1 MTQENKEGSVRDLVG
16 QDQFESPGVSNGDV
30 DWLFRGKAAKKL
42 SRKSN
47 NISKDVQNQI
57 QQAQLQA
64 AQHNHQPLSIENS
77 DGSLSVSPQPVP
89 QLKPSLKTAP
99 SGSSSFSDST
109 AKPSESHVS
118 SGPGSHGRSGSNR
131 SRSGSLSSFVPRV
144 RSMSD
149 SKDKSPL
156 STGPKKQSLFSSLS
170 SKFKSQSSDTA
181 SGAVQDPGKDAGEED
196 FKRVA
201 SRKASDSSSRRPS
214 VVEPQRPIESVD
226 AAKQHLENIHFKRV
240 TFSLQDLPDDP
251 QQQIPSRRPR
261 RGNVLIPEDLSLPP
275 PKLSIGITDN
285 LNNQTKDEPR
295 KVDENLLRQAMERHQ
310 AALVESRKHAQ
321 EAHQAALR
329 IAKEVNSYKK
339 HYKLAKDRD
348 DEDDEDD
355 WEARKYDE
363 LRKGLDIDTPLHQHV
378 NYFGEES
385 EDHTDE
391 HPEEL
396 SEAQKNKT
404 NDELPLDLLYT
415 RCCHLR
421 EILPIP
427 ATLKQLKQKTRPL
440 HVLKM
445 LNPKPTLIDVLS
457 FSDFLAIA
465 PIMTV
470 IFDNVTLDN
479 QMVKIILVSLSKS
492 TTLEKLSFRNVA
504 FDKQGWTWICKFLTV
519 NKSIS
524 KLDLSQQRIK
534 PETPIQFYRSEMDWD
549 LFTQSLIIKGGIE
562 ELVINGCKLST
573 AQFKNLVNNG
583 LRLKTRRLGLAS
595 TNLDVDKVGIL
606 AEWISS
612 PDNTCIG
619 IDIAVNDLTSQVL
632 APFEKVFA
640 TKMDNVKLFFFS
652 LNQTNVTVDDCAKL
666 IELLSTCKTL
676 RFLDLGNN
684 PQLFPGILPTLT
696 EYLPKF
702 PDLRRIH
709 FEFCN
714 LSEAAIIQ
722 LCLTFQKCPKLLHVS
737 LLGNENINQRTAA
750 SLYISVK
757 NSNIYNLDID
767 YDGLGDE
774 VSSKIAFYLMRNM
787 EKFLNK
793 DLTHSREEEED
804 LIFDGSLL
812 TKTAEA
818 LLESNQA
825 KNADENQ
832 IISNALVEKTVRL
845 RSEIHKTMNR
855 LFEARANG
863 KLSLEGKETLLRFC
877 LLDDSLESIIHI
889 FSEQEHKS
897 EDTDKKATLPDA
909 PGVLTRPELI
919 KKLSSHRASQKLP
932 MHCSSSDVIVAG
944 PIVSPNQVAFEPV
957 NGPIS
962 EDAAP
967 HSVVVD
973 ANSQPID
980 HLTGKPVLMR
990 SGSQTSIHAK
1000 ELEEE
1005 EGEFHKW
1012 GFFVQ
1017 KHDSDAPLPIPIEK
1031 TQDKPQLKVSN
1042 IPSGTELRQAVM
1054 KAKGIESV
1062 SDLIN
1067 KINVDSSKL
1076 SLIYEPSSDTEQ
1088 QGSHNDAQTSS
1099 AVPSIAVSPQ
1109 TTANATPVATVK
1121 PRSETS
1127 ISEQEEPQSPVSVNS
1142 MDAYF
1147 VQDHE
1152 AEEIYEKLLD
1162 NVAKVRSNRS
1172 TASER

>member
-1 MTQENKEGSVRDLVG
+1 MTQENKEGSIRDLVG

-64 AQHNHQPLSIENS
+64 AQHNQQSLSTENS
-77 DGSLSVSPQPVP
+77 DGSRSVSPQPVP
-89 QLKPSLKTAP
+89 QLKSSLKTVP
-99 SGSSSFSDST
+99 HGSCTPSDST
-109 AKPSESHVS
+109 TKPSESH
-118 SGPGSHGRSGSNR
+118 GSLSRSASNR
-131 SRSGSLSSFVPRV
+131 SRSGSLSSLVPRV

-149 SKDKSPL
+149 SKDKSPV
-156 STGPKKQSLFSSLS
+156 SAGPRRQSLFSSIS
-170 SKFKSQSSDTA
+170 SKFKSQSSDT
-181 SGAVQDPGKDAGEED
+181 SSSAVQDPGKDACEED
-196 FKRVA
+196 SKRVS
-201 SRKASDSSSRRPS
+201 SRKPSGSSSRRPS
-214 VVEPQRPIESVD
+214 VVGPQRPIDSVD
-226 AAKQHLENIHFKRV
+226 AAKQRLDNIHFKRV

-261 RGNVLIPEDLSLPP
+261 RGNVLIPEDLNLPP

-285 LNNQTKDEPR
+285 LNNQTKDEPP
-295 KVDENLLRQAMERHQ
+295 KVDENLMRQALERHQ
-310 AALVESRKHAQ
+310 AALIESRKHAQ

-339 HYKLAKDRD
+339 YPKLAKDK
-348 DEDDEDD
+348 DDEDD
-355 WEARKYDE
+355 WEAKKYDE

-378 NYFGEES
+378 NYFGEEA
-385 EDHTDE
+385 EEHTYERPDE
-391 HPEEL
+391 H
-396 SEAQKNKT
+396 SEAVDNKA

-470 IFDNVTLDN
+470 IFDNVTLDH

-595 TNLDVDKVGIL
+595 TNLDVDKAYIL

-612 PDNTCIG
+612 PDTTCIG

-652 LNQTNVTVDDCAKL
+652 LNQTNVTIEDCAKL

-709 FEFCN
+709 FDFCN

-767 YDGLGDE
+767 YDCLGDE

-897 EDTDKKATLPDA
+897 EDGDKKAAIPDA
-909 PGVLTRPELI
+909 PGVLARPELI

-932 MHCSSSDVIVAG
+932 MHRSSSDVIVAG

-1017 KHDSDAPLPIPIEK
+1017 KHDSDTSLPVSTEK
-1031 TQDKPQLKVSN
+1031 AQDKPQLKVSS

-1067 KINVDSSKL
+1067 KINIDSSKL
-1076 SLIYEPSSDTEQ
+1076 SSIYEPSSGTEQ
-1088 QGSHNDAQTSS
+1088 QTNHTDAQTSS
-1099 AVPSIAVSPQ
+1099 AVPSIAASPQ
-1109 TTANATPVATVK
+1109 TTAISPPVAAAK
-1121 PRSETS
+1121 PRSEAS
-1127 ISEQEEPQSPVSVNS
+1127 ISEHEEPQSPVSVNS
-1142 MDAYF
+1142 MDTYF

-1152 AEEIYEKLLD
+1152 ADEVYEKLLD

-1172 TASER
+1172 SASEK

>member
-64 AQHNHQPLSIENS
+64 AQHNQQPLSTENS

-181 SGAVQDPGKDAGEED
+181 SGAVQDPGKEAGEED

-1017 KHDSDAPLPIPIEK
+1017 KHDSDAPLPIPIGK

-1088 QGSHNDAQTSS
+1088 QGNHNDAQTSS

>member
-64 AQHNHQPLSIENS
+64 AQHNHQPLSTENS

-897 EDTDKKATLPDA
+897 EDTDKKATMPDA

-967 HSVVVD
+967 HSVVAD

-1088 QGSHNDAQTSS
+1088 QGNHNDAQTSS

>member
-1 MTQENKEGSVRDLVG
+1 MTQENKEGSIRDLVG

-64 AQHNHQPLSIENS
+64 AQHNQQPLSTENS
-77 DGSLSVSPQPVP
+77 EESRSVSPQPVP
-89 QLKPSLKTAP
+89 QLKPSLKTAA
-99 SGSSSFSDST
+99 SGSCTPSEST

-118 SGPGSHGRSGSNR
+118 SGPGSLSRSGSNR
-131 SRSGSLSSFVPRV
+131 SRSGSLSSLVPRV

-149 SKDKSPL
+149 SKDKSPV
-156 STGPKKQSLFSSLS
+156 SAGPRKQSLFSSIS

-181 SGAVQDPGKDAGEED
+181 CSAAQDLGKEACEED
-196 FKRVA
+196 AKRV
-201 SRKASDSSSRRPS
+201 SGRKLSGSSSRRPS
-214 VVEPQRPIESVD
+214 VVDPQRPIESVD
-226 AAKQHLENIHFKRV
+226 VAKQHLDNIHFKRV

-261 RGNVLIPEDLSLPP
+261 RGNVLIPEDLKLPP

-285 LNNQTKDEPR
+285 LNNQTKDEPP
-295 KVDENLLRQAMERHQ
+295 KVDENLMKQALERHQ
-310 AALVESRKHAQ
+310 AALIESRKHAQ

-339 HYKLAKDRD
+339 YSKLAKDK
-348 DEDDEDD
+348 DDEDD
-355 WEARKYDE
+355 WEAKKYDE

-378 NYFGEES
+378 NYFGEDTE
-385 EDHTDE
+385 EHVDEQPDE
-391 HPEEL
+391 HSPAE
-396 SEAQKNKT
+396 NIP

-470 IFDNVTLDN
+470 IFDNVALDH

-595 TNLDVDKVGIL
+595 TNLDVDKASIL

-612 PDNTCIG
+612 PNNTCIG

-632 APFEKVFA
+632 VPFEKVFA

-652 LNQTNVTVDDCAKL
+652 LNQTNVTVEDCAKL

-889 FSEQEHKS
+889 FSEQEHKT
-897 EDTDKKATLPDA
+897 EDSDKTPALPDA
-909 PGVLTRPELI
+909 PGVLSRPELI

-932 MHCSSSDVIVAG
+932 MHRSSSDVIVAG

-1017 KHDSDAPLPIPIEK
+1017 KHDSDTSLPISTEK
-1031 TQDKPQLKVSN
+1031 AQDKPQLKVSN

-1067 KINVDSSKL
+1067 KINIDSSKL
-1076 SLIYEPSSDTEQ
+1076 SSIYEPSSDTEQ
-1088 QGSHNDAQTSS
+1088 QGNHTDAQAGS

-1109 TTANATPVATVK
+1109 TTAINTPVAAVK

-1142 MDAYF
+1142 MDNYF

-1152 AEEIYEKLLD
+1152 ADEVYEKLLD

-1172 TASER
+1172 TASEK

>member
-64 AQHNHQPLSIENS
+64 AQHNHQPLSTENS

-378 NYFGEES
+378 NYFGEEA

-1088 QGSHNDAQTSS
+1088 QGNHNDAQTSS

>member
-64 AQHNHQPLSIENS
+64 AQHNHQPLSTENS

-181 SGAVQDPGKDAGEED
+181 SGAVQDPGKEAGEED
-196 FKRVA
+196 SKRVA

-355 WEARKYDE
+355 WQARKYDE

-1088 QGSHNDAQTSS
+1088 QGNHNDAQTSS

>member
-64 AQHNHQPLSIENS
+64 AQHNHQPLSTENS

-378 NYFGEES
+378 NYFGEEA

-897 EDTDKKATLPDA
+897 EDTDKKATMPDA

-1088 QGSHNDAQTSS
+1088 QGNHNDAQTSS

>member
-1 MTQENKEGSVRDLVG
+1 MTQENKEGSIRDLVG

-64 AQHNHQPLSIENS
+64 AQHNQQSLSTENS
-77 DGSLSVSPQPVP
+77 DGSRSVSPQPVP
-89 QLKPSLKTAP
+89 QLKSSLKTVP
-99 SGSSSFSDST
+99 HGSCTPSDST
-109 AKPSESHVS
+109 TKPSESH
-118 SGPGSHGRSGSNR
+118 GSLSRSASNR
-131 SRSGSLSSFVPRV
+131 SRSGSLSSLVPRV

-149 SKDKSPL
+149 SKDKSPV
-156 STGPKKQSLFSSLS
+156 SAGPRRQSLFSSIS
-170 SKFKSQSSDTA
+170 SKFKSQSSDT
-181 SGAVQDPGKDAGEED
+181 SSSAVQDPGKDACEED
-196 FKRVA
+196 SKRVS
-201 SRKASDSSSRRPS
+201 SRKPSGSSSRRPS
-214 VVEPQRPIESVD
+214 VVGPQRPIDSVD
-226 AAKQHLENIHFKRV
+226 AAKQRLDNIHFKRV

-261 RGNVLIPEDLSLPP
+261 RGNVLIPEDLKLPP

-285 LNNQTKDEPR
+285 LNNQTKDEPP
-295 KVDENLLRQAMERHQ
+295 KVDENLMRQALERHQ
-310 AALVESRKHAQ
+310 AALIESRKHAQ

-339 HYKLAKDRD
+339 YPKLAKDK
-348 DEDDEDD
+348 DDEDD
-355 WEARKYDE
+355 WEAKKYDE

-378 NYFGEES
+378 NYFGEEA
-385 EDHTDE
+385 EEHTYERPDE
-391 HPEEL
+391 HF
-396 SEAQKNKT
+396 EAVDNKA

-470 IFDNVTLDN
+470 IFDNVTLDH

-595 TNLDVDKVGIL
+595 TNLDVDKAYIL

-612 PDNTCIG
+612 PDTTCIG

-652 LNQTNVTVDDCAKL
+652 LNQTNVTIEDCAKL

-709 FEFCN
+709 FDFCN

-767 YDGLGDE
+767 YDCLGDE

-825 KNADENQ
+825 KNADEHQ

-897 EDTDKKATLPDA
+897 EDGDKKAAIPDA
-909 PGVLTRPELI
+909 PGVLARPELI

-932 MHCSSSDVIVAG
+932 MHRSSSDVIVAG

-1017 KHDSDAPLPIPIEK
+1017 KHDSDTSLPVSTEK
-1031 TQDKPQLKVSN
+1031 AQDKPQLKVSS

-1067 KINVDSSKL
+1067 KINIDSSKL
-1076 SLIYEPSSDTEQ
+1076 SSIYEPSSGTEQ
-1088 QGSHNDAQTSS
+1088 QTNHTDAQTSS
-1099 AVPSIAVSPQ
+1099 AVPSIAASPQ
-1109 TTANATPVATVK
+1109 TTAISPPVAAAK
-1121 PRSETS
+1121 PRSEAS
-1127 ISEQEEPQSPVSVNS
+1127 ISEHEEPQSPVSVNS
-1142 MDAYF
+1142 MDTYF

-1152 AEEIYEKLLD
+1152 ADEVYEKLLD

-1172 TASER
+1172 SASEK

>member
-1 MTQENKEGSVRDLVG
+1 MTQENKEGSIRDLAG

-64 AQHNHQPLSIENS
+64 AQHNQQSLSTENS
-77 DGSLSVSPQPVP
+77 DGSRSVSPQPVP
-89 QLKPSLKTAP
+89 QLKSSLKTVP
-99 SGSSSFSDST
+99 HGSCTPSDST
-109 AKPSESHVS
+109 TKPSESH
-118 SGPGSHGRSGSNR
+118 GSLSRSASNR
-131 SRSGSLSSFVPRV
+131 SRSGSLSSLVPRV

-149 SKDKSPL
+149 SKDKSPV
-156 STGPKKQSLFSSLS
+156 SAGPRRQSLFSSIS
-170 SKFKSQSSDTA
+170 SKFKSQSSDT
-181 SGAVQDPGKDAGEED
+181 SSSAVQDPGKDACEED
-196 FKRVA
+196 SKRVS
-201 SRKASDSSSRRPS
+201 SRKPSGSSSRRPS
-214 VVEPQRPIESVD
+214 VVGPQRPIDSVD
-226 AAKQHLENIHFKRV
+226 AAKQRLDNIHFKRV

-261 RGNVLIPEDLSLPP
+261 RGNVLIPEDLKLPP

-285 LNNQTKDEPR
+285 LNNQTKDEPP
-295 KVDENLLRQAMERHQ
+295 KVDENLMRQALERHQ
-310 AALVESRKHAQ
+310 AALIESRKHAQ

-339 HYKLAKDRD
+339 YPKLAKDK
-348 DEDDEDD
+348 DDEDD
-355 WEARKYDE
+355 WEAKKYDE

-378 NYFGEES
+378 NYFGEEA
-385 EDHTDE
+385 EEHTYERPDE
-391 HPEEL
+391 H
-396 SEAQKNKT
+396 SEAVDNKA

-470 IFDNVTLDN
+470 IFDNVTLDH

-595 TNLDVDKVGIL
+595 TNLDVDKANIL

-612 PDNTCIG
+612 PDTTCIG

-652 LNQTNVTVDDCAKL
+652 LNQTNVTIEDCAKL

-709 FEFCN
+709 FDFCN

-767 YDGLGDE
+767 YDCLGDE

-825 KNADENQ
+825 KNADEHQ

-897 EDTDKKATLPDA
+897 EDGDKKAALPDA
-909 PGVLTRPELI
+909 PGVLARPELI

-932 MHCSSSDVIVAG
+932 MHRSSSDVIVAG

-1017 KHDSDAPLPIPIEK
+1017 KHDSDTSLPVSTEK
-1031 TQDKPQLKVSN
+1031 AQDKPQLKVSS

-1067 KINVDSSKL
+1067 KINIDSSKL
-1076 SLIYEPSSDTEQ
+1076 SSIYEPSSGTEQ
-1088 QGSHNDAQTSS
+1088 QTNHTDAQTSS
-1099 AVPSIAVSPQ
+1099 AVPSIAASPQ
-1109 TTANATPVATVK
+1109 TTAMSPPVAAAK
-1121 PRSETS
+1121 PRSEAS
-1127 ISEQEEPQSPVSVNS
+1127 ISEHEEPQSPVSVNS
-1142 MDAYF
+1142 MDTYF

-1152 AEEIYEKLLD
+1152 ADEVYEKLLD

-1172 TASER
+1172 SASEK

>member
-64 AQHNHQPLSIENS
+64 AQHNHQPLSTENS

-109 AKPSESHVS
+109 AKPSESHFS

-181 SGAVQDPGKDAGEED
+181 SGAVQDPGKEAGEED
-196 FKRVA
+196 SKRVA

-897 EDTDKKATLPDA
+897 EDTDKKATMPDA

-1088 QGSHNDAQTSS
+1088 QGNHNDAQTSS